1 MDMQV
6 VYFLA
11 AFSAS
16 IGDDAETTLGIRR
29 AALLCRQLWRQR
41 HHAPQQP
48 GVLWGNLGH
57 RRDMRLGNHEKV
69 HRRPGMDVVECE
81 DFLVFIDL
89 AGRNLAGNDLAKK
102 AVRIVHG
109 GGMNETG
116 RSRQITDY
124 RALNDSG
131 QAFALSA
138 IYAGPRMSLG

>member
-1 MDMQV
+1 MDMQMV
-6 VYFLA
+6 DLLP
-11 AFSAS
+11 AFNPCV
-16 IGDDAETTLGIRR
+16 GDDAK
-29 AALLCRQLWRQR
+29 AAVWVRVTPLLQGQPGRQR

-69 HRRPGMDVVECE
+69 HWRPGMDVVECE

-109 GGMNETG
+109 EGMNETG

-131 QAFALSA
+131 QVFALSG
-138 IYAGPRMSLG
+138 IYTASCVSAG

>member
-1 MDMQV
+1 MDMQMV
-6 VYFLA
+6 DLLP
-11 AFSAS
+11 AFNPCV
-16 IGDDAETTLGIRR
+16 GDDAKAAVWIRVTP
-29 AALLCRQLWRQR
+29 LLQGQSGRQR

-109 GGMNETG
+109 EGMNETG

-138 IYAGPRMSLG
+138 IYAAFGLSAG

>member
-1 MDMQV
+1 MP
-6 VYFLA
+6 F
-11 AFSAS
+11 
-16 IGDDAETTLGIRR
+16 
-29 AALLCRQLWRQR
+29 
-41 HHAPQQP
+41 
-48 GVLWGNLGH
+48 GH
-57 RRDMRLGNHEKV
+57 HEKV

-131 QAFALSA
+131 KAFALSA
-138 IYAGPRMSLG
+138 IYAAFGLSAG